1 MVIANFDKG
10 STREDVF
17 RIYQYAY
24 GQILRIQGITLPT
37 AVEVHFSLQ
46 NTGGEA
52 TTRIGV
58 TKDGVTDVVIPD
70 SLLENGDATQDYEI
84 YAFVY
89 LRNETSGQTEY
100 KITLHITSRPKPEA
114 FDRPEDA
121 ELFLEAIKAVNESA
135 ARSAES
141 EKQAEGWAHGRE
153 DLPERTQD
161 NAKYYAGKTE
171 KDAEKTATD
180 RKEVERL
187 VESVSGIDEQVTKV
201 ENLTKQAQT
210 SATNAALSEQAAK
223 ESENNATQA
232 RAGAEV
238 AEDNAELAAQ
248 RAEQDKAIVEQ
259 AKNIVKQMGQEV
271 LDNKNLVDETAQDF
285 DLKAQQ
291 ALTDVNNAGQAQT
304 ERVQTAGNDAVESVK
319 AAQGTATRAVETA
332 KTEAIEAVQTEGTTQ
347 AGNVSAEGEK
357 QVQAVRGAAQEIMA
371 DREQIQMNKEG
382 VAKLKEDLT
391 QVKTVTENIDERIL
405 EAFFGSMRNGKVYQ
419 TELYLTGTNPTSDGI
434 KTLANKGMVCE
445 PSTDTIEGRDDYEH
459 VGIFNWFN
467 CNYVTD
473 DYGRKIPT
481 AIEGWGNGYKN
492 DGSVDV
498 GVVAMTPYWSVVE
511 KDGKQIWTLSDTPN
525 DDYGLVPWE
534 TARKEDGS
542 YASYVVHSKYISGIG
557 TDGLL
562 RSFSGSKPAR
572 NQSYSNMITN
582 YQKKGKGYWG
592 GGKERNL
599 YRILYHVIKYATKNE
614 QTIFQGTTN
623 YNFQYAAAVQRDT
636 KETYFPVTNAQA
648 ANIIVGAYVSVG
660 YGSVSGSNVNNDRSV
675 GTIHK
680 YADDVKV
687 LRIEDLDEN
696 NKAVYLDVEEGFT
709 TTPVAISDTVNAPI
723 TMSSMHWWSGSTDKV
738 IGKHDGSLTSNTD
751 GKHPYRVMGIED
763 AVGGYIVYADSV
775 MVFKEDY
782 SKDVYIARRGTK
794 HVTDEATI
802 KSTYKLIGN
811 IPANDGADFWIGDI
825 GVDTETCAW
834 FVKAVGN
841 SDRQG
846 WGDRCYAGGKSTP
859 GTREDLGRGL
869 LRDGAAGGPVCVSC
883 GNWLDWAGWSFLGCD

>member
-1 MVIANFDKG
+1 MLKQKINLRMANQDATPIVALVQNDTGREIECNILDFDIPEGATSKLWLIKPSG
-10 STREDVF
+10 KVASCNGIIYRNTVTVALTDQVVAEDGMCVAQLK
-17 RIYQYAY
+17 I
-24 GQILRIQGITLPT
+24 
-37 AVEVHFSLQ
+37 
-46 NTGGEA
+46 
-52 TTRIGV
+52 
-58 TKDGVTDVVIPD
+58 TKDGKILSSFSMYFNFEEDASTNGIISQEEIKLVETFTAEQKKKLDAYIAEETKDIEKLKTDVGNLD
-70 SLLENGDATQDYEI
+70 TSKADKT
-84 YAFVY
+84 
-89 LRNETSGQTEY
+89 ET
-100 KITLHITSRPKPEA
+100 
-114 FDRPEDA
+114 A
-121 ELFLEAIKAVNESA
+121 EL
-135 ARSAES
+135 
-141 EKQAEGWAHGRE
+141 
-153 DLPERTQD
+153 
-161 NAKYYAGKTE
+161 
-171 KDAEKTATD
+171 KDA
-180 RKEVERL
+180 
-187 VESVSGIDEQVTKV
+187 
-201 ENLTKQAQT
+201 
-210 SATNAALSEQAAK
+210 
-223 ESENNATQA
+223 
-232 RAGAEV
+232 
-238 AEDNAELAAQ
+238 
-248 RAEQDKAIVEQ
+248 
-259 AKNIVKQMGQEV
+259 
-271 LDNKNLVDETAQDF
+271 
-285 DLKAQQ
+285 
-291 ALTDVNNAGQAQT
+291 
-304 ERVQTAGNDAVESVK
+304 
-319 AAQGTATRAVETA
+319 
-332 KTEAIEAVQTEGTTQ
+332 
-347 AGNVSAEGEK
+347 
-357 QVQAVRGAAQEIMA
+357 
-371 DREQIQMNKEG
+371 
-382 VAKLKEDLT
+382 LT

-445 PSTDTIEGRDDYEH
+445 PSTDTVEGRDDYEH

-534 TARKEDGS
+534 TARKEGGS

-572 NQSYSNMITN
+572 NQSYSDMITN

-599 YRILYHVIKYATKNE
+599 YQILYQVIKYATKNW

-623 YNFQYAAAVQRDT
+623 YNFQYEAAVQRGT

-660 YGSVSGSNVNNDRSV
+660 YGSVSGSSVDNDRSV

-687 LRIEDLDEN
+687 LRIEDLDED

-723 TMSSMHWWSGSTDKV
+723 TMSSMHWWSGSTDQV

-834 FVKAVGN
+834 FAKAVGS

-846 WGDRCYAGGKSTP
+846 WGDRCYAGGKSTS
-859 GTREDLGRGL
+859 GTREDLGCGH
-869 LRDGAAGGPVCVSC
+869 LRSGADGGPVYVHCWH
-883 GNWLDWAGWSFLGCD
+883 WLVGTHWGFLGCD